1 MTVDTRVNHGDFKF
15 RCSDIHKDCNW
26 EADGNSESELM
37 PKIEQHG
44 REKHNVKNFD
54 ENTRS
59 KVRQA
64 IHRQAA

>member
-1 MTVDTRVNHGDFKF
+1 MTVDTRVNRGDYNF
-15 RCSDIHKDCNW
+15 RCSDIHKGCNW
-26 EADGNSESELM
+26 EAHGTSELELL

-54 ENTRS
+54 EHTRQ